1 MHLNRFRL
9 SIIILLY
16 CRHVFALQ
24 GFFNLTNELI
34 LKPINQIRGE
44 GKTAEV
50 NNMDVK
56 NIILFIVIGAVAG
69 WLAGLILKG
78 GGFGFLGNVIIGIV
92 GAIIGGFVFGL
103 LGIASYGLI
112 GSLIT
117 ATIGA
122 IILLFIIGLF
132 KKGA

>member
-1 MHLNRFRL
+1 M
-9 SIIILLY
+9 
-16 CRHVFALQ
+16 Q